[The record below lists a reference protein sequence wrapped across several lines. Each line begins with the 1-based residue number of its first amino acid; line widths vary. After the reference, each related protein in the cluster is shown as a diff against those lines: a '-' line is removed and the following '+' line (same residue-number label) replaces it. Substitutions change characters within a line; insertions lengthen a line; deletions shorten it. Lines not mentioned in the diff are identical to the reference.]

1 MTTSNITPSISPIA
15 LKEYEVKQSK
25 YNIVGKLPIRSILL
39 APSSSGKTVL
49 IQNMILDIYKDLF
62 ERVYIFSPSVHI
74 DHTWYPVKTYLDK
87 KMKLNDE
94 EPKLYYD
101 EYDPLALEK
110 IISTHKKVI
119 EYQKSKKE
127 KSKLF
132 SILVVVD
139 DFADDSSFSR
149 SSKLLHALFTRGRHS
164 QISTIVSTQK
174 FTAIHPIIRVNAS
187 ELYVFRLRNYS
198 DLQTFLDELGGVCCN
213 KQTLLAM
220 YKEATNTPF
229 SFLYCRLTQKNKNEM
244 FFINYNKRFEI
255 GD

>member
-1 MTTSNITPSISPIA
+1 MTTVAATPTISPIA

-39 APSSSGKTVL
+39 APNSSGKTVL

-74 DHTWYPVKTYLDK
+74 DHTWYPVKAYLDK
-87 KMKLNDE
+87 KMKLQDD

-101 EYDPLALEK
+101 EYDPDTLENV
-110 IISTHKKVI
+110 ISTHKTVI

-127 KSKLF
+127 KNMF

-139 DFADDSSFSR
+139 DFADNSDMCRNSR
-149 SSKLLHALFTRGRHS
+149 LLHALFVRGRHS
-164 QISTIVSTQK
+164 QISTIFSTQK
-174 FTAIHPIIRVNAS
+174 YTTIHPIIRVNAS

-198 DLQTFLDELGGVCCN
+198 DLQTFLDELGGLCGDKN
-213 KQTLLAM
+213 TLLEM
-220 YKEATNTPF
+220 YKEATNTPY
-229 SFLYCRLTQKNKNEM
+229 SFLYCRLTEKDKNNM
-244 FFINYNKRFEI
+244 FYINYSKRFEI
-255 GD
+255 E